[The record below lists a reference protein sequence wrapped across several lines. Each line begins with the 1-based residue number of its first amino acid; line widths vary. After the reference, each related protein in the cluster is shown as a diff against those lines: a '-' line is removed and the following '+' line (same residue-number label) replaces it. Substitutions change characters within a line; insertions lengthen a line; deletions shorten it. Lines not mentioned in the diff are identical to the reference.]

1 MMTQVMCVYI
11 SAAFYV
17 HVRKWHTPQAGE
29 GDHCCAINLPAPG
42 MRRREWWNTII
53 AFSSPG
59 RVPRWM
65 NGPGRPAGLGL
76 VARSLRQAQH
86 HAPVHFMLLF
96 AVLSQ
101 HHAPFARADPY
112 ERHLSPARNDSPA
125 KCLLSRS
132 LCFLSRRANRG
143 NGSSEAPA
151 RIIWM
156 HLSYVSSFSL
166 YAVSSRPCAA
176 VI

>member
-1 MMTQVMCVYI
+1 
-11 SAAFYV
+11 
-17 HVRKWHTPQAGE
+17 
-29 GDHCCAINLPAPG
+29 

-76 VARSLRQAQH
+76 VAHSLRH

-101 HHAPFARADPY
+101 HTSIMHLLLELILTSATYHRRATTLLPNVYSLGAFAFYLGERAEAMDRASERGTCTNHLDAPLVCVLF
-112 ERHLSPARNDSPA
+112 L
-125 KCLLSRS
+125 
-132 LCFLSRRANRG
+132 FLSVLF
-143 NGSSEAPA
+143 
-151 RIIWM
+151 
-156 HLSYVSSFSL
+156 HLGRV
-166 YAVSSRPCAA
+166 PQ
-176 VI
+176 